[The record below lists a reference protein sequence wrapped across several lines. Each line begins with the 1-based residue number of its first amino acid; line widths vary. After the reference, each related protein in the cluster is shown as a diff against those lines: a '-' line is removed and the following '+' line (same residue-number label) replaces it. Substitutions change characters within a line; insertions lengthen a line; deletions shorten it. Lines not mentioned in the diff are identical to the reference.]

1 MILEM
6 LAQFA
11 PVILIVVW
19 TGSIFHEKP
28 PVIFLCE

>member
-11 PVILIVVW
+11 PVILIVVFLL
-19 TGSIFHEKP
+19 GM
-28 PVIFLCE
+28 VIGLPITWAL